1 MDDNI
6 QDVRPIQK
14 HTFFNFNHYNY
25 GEAFFGS
32 YKGMRYR
39 LARDPLANVIFIP
52 ADQRGEAKLVA
63 TVWPEPFAYSQTDP
77 SKMTTCEFEFSE
89 DGFDQAVSWFND
101 QYMQRIDEW
110 SLDHSILD

>member
-52 ADQRGEAKLVA
+52 VDQRGEAKLVA
-63 TVWPEPFAYSQTDP
+63 TVWPEPYAYGQTDP
-77 SKMTTCEFEFSE
+77 SKMTTCEFEFTE

-101 QYMQRIDEW
+101 QYEKRIDEW
-110 SLDHSILD
+110 NSDHNIID